1 MADSFKKIRVAA
13 TKENLETV
21 TAFLDEI
28 LDEKDCPL
36 KIRLQIDLALEEMYI
51 NIANY
56 AYTPKTGEM
65 ELRVAFDE
73 AERELTL
80 VLIDSG
86 IPYDPLAKK
95 DPDVTL
101 SAEKRKIGGLG
112 IYLVK
117 KTMDSMTYERRD
129 GRNIVTMKKK
139 FGGAYKEGGRESV

>member
-1 MADSFKKIRVAA
+1 MADIFKKIRVAA

-65 ELRVAFDE
+65 ELRVEFDE

-86 IPYDPLAKK
+86 LPYDPLAKK

-139 FGGAYKEGGRESV
+139 FG

>member
-1 MADSFKKIRVAA
+1 MADIFKKIRVAA

-65 ELRVAFDE
+65 ELRVEFDE

-117 KTMDSMTYERRD
+117 KTMDSMMYESRD
-129 GRNIVTMKKK
+129 GRNSVTMKKK
-139 FGGAYKEGGRESV
+139 FG

>member
-1 MADSFKKIRVAA
+1 MADIFKKIRVAA

-36 KIRLQIDLALEEMYI
+36 KVRLQIDLALEEMYI

-65 ELRVAFDE
+65 ELRVEFDE
-73 AERELTL
+73 AERELTP

-139 FGGAYKEGGRESV
+139 FG

>member
-1 MADSFKKIRVAA
+1 MADIFKKIRVAA

-36 KIRLQIDLALEEMYI
+36 KVRLQIDLALEEMYI

-56 AYTPKTGEM
+56 AYTPKIGEM

-73 AERELTL
+73 AGRELTM

-117 KTMDSMTYERRD
+117 KTMDSMMYERRD

-139 FGGAYKEGGRESV
+139 FG

>member
-1 MADSFKKIRVAA
+1 MADIFKKIRVAA

-36 KIRLQIDLALEEMYI
+36 KVRLQIDLALEEMYI

-56 AYTPKTGEM
+56 AYTPKIGEM

-73 AERELTL
+73 AGRELTM

-101 SAEKRKIGGLG
+101 SADKRKIGGRG

-117 KTMDSMTYERRD
+117 KTMDSMMYERRD

-139 FGGAYKEGGRESV
+139 FG

>member
-1 MADSFKKIRVAA
+1 MADIFKKIRVAA

-65 ELRVAFDE
+65 ELRVEFDE

-139 FGGAYKEGGRESV
+139 FG